1 MLRQAVGT
9 GWHGRTLFFLAGGDR
24 LSSSEQ
30 ESAITS
36 PAGSNFLLAGQVL
49 LSWLLPQGVISWE
62 LRLLGSGLSAVCG
75 AGGSLHPLAIAGPS
89 ASPLA
94 LLV

>member
-1 MLRQAVGT
+1 M
-9 GWHGRTLFFLAGGDR
+9 
-24 LSSSEQ
+24 
-30 ESAITS
+30 TS

-62 LRLLGSGLSAVCG
+62 LRLLGSGLSALCG
-75 AGGSLHPLAIAGPS
+75 TGDSLHPLATAGPS
-89 ASPLA
+89 TSPLA